1 MKRKLLLAALCVV
14 GALGMRAQTDVTST
28 YITNASFDSGSAFAQ
43 KKANSV
49 SSSITGWTV
58 SEGGNY
64 QYYTVGNS
72 GSNEPDNDSGF
83 GKTVTAAN
91 GTKYVHIRHGW
102 KGSST
107 EISQSL
113 SNLPKGKF
121 TLSLKHKGATPQS
134 KSPTLKLSAT
144 PSGSSAIEASYN
156 SYPTSLTRD
165 NNTWTWDNNYGD
177 WSVLSCEFELSE
189 AKNTT
194 IKIKFTD
201 SNMQNSSND
210 EVIYDDVRLT
220 YKNVNGSQLALLI
233 VQATA
238 INDKIGT
245 LTSEIV
251 TAQGVYNGINNTP
264 AYQETIDN
272 AISTLQSA
280 ISTKLAA
287 YTGLN
292 AAGDDIT
299 SFILNNGFETSPTFD
314 GTSTGSGSAPKSNAT
329 PTAGSTLLYNAKNVY
344 QVYGWELMTTE
355 TSDYARTFTMPYNN
369 TLYVQSNNAVAG
381 QAVAAPTNGSSV
393 TTDNNNLLFVEA
405 NWCQNAVLGVKQTIT
420 LPAGS
425 YRLTFDSYVTTSI
438 GNANSRCGVSYGE
451 TTNYKWPVAT
461 NTWTANEVDFTLD
474 EPKDVTI
481 SMGYKKINNVGGG
494 ESAFLFV
501 DNVKLTYFDPLKLAQ
516 IQWQEAWDALDAL
529 DETALPDAAE
539 TAITDAL
546 GASEPNDVEAYNTAK
561 AALQA
566 LIDSYDGI
574 KEAYD
579 KVLALITFA
588 TAEKDNSTG
597 DKTTFATAI
606 STATTN
612 IETRTAA
619 NDLTSDYNTLE
630 TARQTFVT
638 SGAQPTSGHVFDYTF
653 KIPDAAVTS
662 ATDWTNKRT
671 ASGQQ
676 YTGAPDNTYFDNY
689 NENRNIQKN
698 IGTLRLGKYELKVA
712 TRSDASVTIGNVY
725 VSQNNANLSQTD
737 IHHDGNTGGDLG
749 NGWSWTTVA
758 FDNYKNDKDITLG
771 FYSECGSSKWAG
783 ADDFHLYYK
792 GNVVDDEKATA
803 LKATV
808 VTENINATVASEQTT
823 ALNNFISTQT
833 FENYNTLK
841 SAIDAAKES
850 KTVYE
855 KLDAALTNVEGWT
868 TNVTSVTDPMRLKY
882 NNGTYSDETTDND
895 IYEEY
900 QAAEITALVAASASN
915 WTSAIINASFETGDN
930 TGWTATKRTDTGV
943 KSTNDA
949 NYAITSGD
957 ITSGSY
963 MFNSWGSTNEN
974 DVQQTIKNLPAGT
987 YTLAAVL
994 AGFNDES
1001 LVIAANS
1008 ETGNTVVAGDKTV
1021 GYLTFVTFT
1030 LDAAADVVIKASNTK
1045 SAGSSDY
1052 SFIKADNFQLYVGT
1066 GVPASAYKPNLLYAI
1081 NNATNARNSA
1091 NEGTGV
1097 FQIPTAAGTTLATDI
1112 ATAQAVYDN
1121 ASATLEQINQ
1131 AITDVDAART
1141 TYKGTELNAPA
1152 NDKRYCIKVA
1162 TSEHAK
1168 LNNAV
1173 VVNLGSTGVN
1183 NPTGYT
1189 FNASAAPASYLAQ
1202 AFTFTQVTGNTYKIS
1217 IEMPAGTVYLTN
1229 GTKNGSNAGWKAAQ
1243 IQGATDA
1250 DNAMEFTIE
1259 AGDVAN
1265 TFYIYNSETNST
1277 IACQDAGNLYTQSG
1291 NAYFAV
1297 EEVSQASATMSIKA
1311 DKWGTFI
1318 APFAVDLP
1326 KNVKAYTVTGVA
1338 AENEI
1343 NYMVKEEVTT
1353 TIPANTPVVLKN
1365 NTGANVSEVFNGWGT
1380 APAVNK
1386 TVGLLT
1392 GHYDSDYDIPDGSYI
1407 LQTQSGTQA
1416 FYLVSPTMSGKGVAN
1431 RCYLTLPANNNAN
1444 KRNAL
1449 FFDKEEGTTGLEAP
1463 GATSTD
1469 DGILY
1474 NVAGQQ
1480 VNASYKGLIIKNRR
1494 VMLNK

>member
-121 TLSLKHKGATPQS
+121 TLSLKHKGATPRT

-165 NNTWTWDNNYGD
+165 NSTWTWDNNYGD

-201 SNMQNSSND
+201 SNIQNTSND

-245 LTSEIV
+245 LTSEIE
-251 TAQGVYNGINNTP
+251 TAQGVYDNINDTP

-280 ISTKLAA
+280 IDEKVEA
-287 YTGLN
+287 YSLN
-292 AAGDDIT
+292 PAGDDI
-299 SFILNNGFETSPTFD
+299 SALYIWNNGFDLDINFSSSSSTATTGNTVYPTFGWTPTVPGNCTGATIGYGYSGNINGSGNVTAPTKNAD
-314 GTSTGSGSAPKSNAT
+314 GT
-329 PTAGSTLLYNAKNVY
+329 TAGGALAICVGWSGQVTYKSLAKTLPVGSYRITYRAYNGNTKNTTAVEAIPLVGFVPTSGDS
-344 QVYGWELMTTE
+344 QINSTTE
-355 TSDYARTFTMPYNN
+355 TFTNQDWSTHTYDFELASA
-369 TLYVQSNNAVAG
+369 TEG
-381 QAVAAPTNGSSV
+381 QIQIGLKP
-393 TTDNNNLLFVEA
+393 TDNNNSYNAPELF
-405 NWCQNAVLGVKQTIT
+405 I
-420 LPAGS
+420 
-425 YRLTFDSYVTTSI
+425 
-438 GNANSRCGVSYGE
+438 
-451 TTNYKWPVAT
+451 
-461 NTWTANEVDFTLD
+461 D
-474 EPKDVTI
+474 E
-481 SMGYKKINNVGGG
+481 
-494 ESAFLFV
+494 
-501 DNVKLTYFDPLKLAQ
+501 VKLTYFDPLKLAQ
-516 IQWQEAWDALDAL
+516 IQWQEARDALDAL

-539 TAITDAL
+539 TAITNAL
-546 GASEPNDVEAYNTAK
+546 GASEPDDVEGYNTAK

-712 TRSDASVTIGNVY
+712 TRSDAGVTIGNVY
-725 VSQNNANLSQTD
+725 VSQNNANLSQTN

-792 GNVVDDEKATA
+792 GNVVDDETATA

-855 KLDAALTNVEGWT
+855 KLDAALTKVEGWT
-868 TNVTSVTDPMRLKY
+868 TNATSVTNPMRLKY
-882 NNGTYSDETTDND
+882 NNGTYSDETKAND

-915 WTSAIINASFETGDN
+915 WTSAIINASFETGDE
-930 TGWTATKRTDTGV
+930 TGWTATNRSDTGV
-943 KSTNDA
+943 KSTSNA
-949 NYAITSGD
+949 TYSITSGD

-963 MFNSWGSTNEN
+963 MFNSWGSTDEN
-974 DVQQTIKNLPAGT
+974 DVKQTIKNLPAGT

-994 AGFNDES
+994 AGFKDES

-1008 ETGNTVVAGDKTV
+1008 ETGNSVVAGDKAV
-1021 GYLTFVTFT
+1021 GYLTSVTFT

-1162 TSEHAK
+1162 TSKHAK

-1173 VVNLGSTGVN
+1173 VVNLGSTGEN

-1217 IEMPAGTVYLTN
+1217 IEMPEGTVYLTN

-1250 DNAMEFTIE
+1250 DKAMEFTIE

-1392 GHYDSDYDIPDGSYI
+1392 GHYDSDYDIPAGSYV
-1407 LQTQSGTQA
+1407 LQTQGGVQA
-1416 FYLVSPTMSGKGVAN
+1416 FYHVESTMSGKGVAN
-1431 RCYLTLPANNNAN
+1431 RCYLTLPNNAN

-1463 GATSTD
+1463 AATSTD